1 MNYLYLLFHLFDKI
15 KNFTKIIGT
24 LGGFMKLKYS
34 LGITSYTK
42 EMELNNN
49 VLDKQL
55 KISFPLITSVHV
67 LKRKATLKN
76 IYVGKEIG

>member
-1 MNYLYLLFHLFDKI
+1 
-15 KNFTKIIGT
+15 
-24 LGGFMKLKYS
+24 
-34 LGITSYTK
+34 
-42 EMELNNN
+42 MELNNN

-76 IYVGKEIG
+76 IYVGKEIGQTEIIKQIVEIILQ

>member
-1 MNYLYLLFHLFDKI
+1 
-15 KNFTKIIGT
+15 
-24 LGGFMKLKYS
+24 MKLKYS